1 MATRYSAQCYAP
13 AKTDLVSL
21 RTDLDLA
28 VKSVDDEMSNWKD
41 ASNLTRLNQAAPGH
55 WVPISGNLARVLIR
69 GIEIGHE
76 TGNAFNIG
84 IGDVVDAW
92 GFGPGTRDR
101 TACPNRAAPRPL
113 RPADEWLEV
122 DANARRARKHASMTL
137 DLCGIAKGFAVDELG
152 RVMDRHGIGNWLVG
166 IDGEMRAKGMKPL
179 NAMWA
184 VAIERPESM
193 HREAMAVLELTDV
206 AIATSGDYRHWKD
219 LEGKRIHHTVNP
231 RTGTPL
237 QGGIAS
243 ATVLARTCMDADAYA
258 TALMVL
264 GEDKGVQFAR
274 DKQLDALFI
283 MREGEELRTTGTGCF
298 AAS

>member
-1 MATRYSAQCYAP
+1 MATRYSAQCFAP
-13 AKTDLVSL
+13 ANLDLASL
-21 RTDLDLA
+21 HTDLDRA

-41 ASNLTRLNQAAPGH
+41 ASDLTRLNQAAPGH
-55 WVPISGNLARVLIR
+55 WLPISGNLARVLIR

-76 TGNAFNIG
+76 TGNAFNVG
-84 IGDVVDAW
+84 VGDAVDAW
-92 GFGPGTRDR
+92 GFGPGTPDR
-101 TACPNRAAPRPL
+101 TACANRVAPRPL

-122 DANARRARKHASMTL
+122 DANGRRARKLASVTL

-184 VAIERPESM
+184 VAIERPNSS

-206 AIATSGDYRHWKD
+206 AIATSGDYRHWQEH
-219 LEGKRIHHTVNP
+219 EGTRIHHTMDP
-231 RTGTPL
+231 CTGAPL
-237 QGGIAS
+237 HGGVAS
-243 ATVLARTCMDADAYA
+243 VTVLARTCMDADAYA

-264 GEDKGVQFAR
+264 GEDRGMQFAR
-274 DKQLDALFI
+274 DKQLDALFV
-283 MREGEELRTTGTGCF
+283 MREGEGLRTKGTGCF